1 MKNTV
6 KQFLN
11 DVFGEVRT
19 IVKNDEIWFCAS
31 DIAKALGDREANRIT
46 RILDDEDRVTH
57 IVGTAFGDKEMSFIS
72 ESGLYEVIL
81 SKKPKSE
88 EKKNHIKQFKK
99 WITKEVIPTLRK
111 DGMYVDGEEN
121 AKTSEE
127 LTQLVDEAMERKIL
141 RKYGI
146 GVRKN
151 LTGTI
156 KENWTIKT
164 PKQYGMY
171 TNELVYKPLFNKT
184 ASQLKKDFDVKQ
196 LRDDLFSNNELS
208 QIANVENDATTL
220 IEFGADYYKVKEYIV
235 NKYHN

>member
-19 IVKNDEIWFCAS
+19 VIKDDEIWFCAS
-31 DIAKALGDREANRIT
+31 DVAKCLGDREANRIT
-46 RILDDEDRVTH
+46 RILDDEDRSTH
-57 IVGTAFGDKEMSFIS
+57 IVGTAFGEKEMTFIS

-88 EKKNHIKQFKK
+88 EKRNHIKQFKK

-121 AKTSEE
+121 VESAEE
-127 LTQLVDEAMERKIL
+127 LIQLVDESMERKIL

-156 KENWTIKT
+156 KENWVIKT

-184 ASQLKKDFDVKQ
+184 ASQLKKDYNVKQ
-196 LRDDLFSNNELS
+196 LRDDLFTNDELS
-208 QIANVENDATTL
+208 KISNVENDATTL